1 MQSESESV
9 PIAGMVLQTFAD
21 GRILIEV
28 QQDLAIGDMVQFHSG
43 QGHISPPISGQI
55 PRPKVIC
62 LIEAEEGHRLYQT
75 KSGDRVVL
83 RPGIPLCPGDWI
95 EKIQKADCL
104 RVEAIINPQDI
115 CFLNGVMEGHSDMA
129 VLRTLDSAVGL
140 VELLASPDYEEEIHK
155 LLLSLQ
161 KEMPLEIKA
170 VVRGATSIF
179 L

>member
-1 MQSESESV
+1 MHSESEAV

-28 QQDLAIGDMVQFHSG
+28 QQDLAVGEMVQFHSVHG
-43 QGHISPPISGQI
+43 QIPPAISGQI
-55 PRPKVIC
+55 PRPKVIS
-62 LIEAEEGHRLYQT
+62 LIEAEEGHRLYQA
-75 KSGDRVVL
+75 KRGERVIL
-83 RPGIPLCPGDWI
+83 RPGVPLCPGDWI
-95 EKIQKADCL
+95 EKMQKAGCL
-104 RVEAIINPQDI
+104 RIEAIINPQDI

-129 VLRTLDSAVGL
+129 VLRTLDSSTGL

-170 VVRGATSIF
+170 VVRGATAIF